1 MLECWSVEVYSV
13 GVLRCTVWEFCG
25 VQCGSVEVYS
35 VGVLRCTVWEC

>member
-25 VQCGSVEVYS
+25 VAVCRM
-35 VGVLRCTVWEC
+35 LEC